1 MPTHW
6 KTLGLMALSVHA
18 LLTLGCAPT
27 RPAANEEWETMSHE
41 GKWWA
46 FTSWHAPHE
55 SVESLIVTIG
65 FGSDIPRAGVGFYCG
80 TDEEHKE
87 GVFVYFS
94 EAISSWGRKQRYAR
108 RVKVRWGD
116 GALRTENLD
125 NLPSPWAHAVGWPDT
140 RSALDDLLA
149 NDRVTARVLYQ
160 KGQHALHDNRRE
172 LVYRLDIS
180 GASAAVEQAR
190 AKCRE

>member
-1 MPTHW
+1 MATHR
-6 KTLGLMALSVHA
+6 KILGIVVLSALA
-18 LLTLGCAPT
+18 LFTLGCGST
-27 RPAANEEWETMSHE
+27 HPAAGEEWETMSHE

-46 FTSWHAPHE
+46 FTSWHAPRE
-55 SVESLIVTIG
+55 SVESLVVAIG

-80 TDEEHKE
+80 TDADHKE
-87 GVFVYFS
+87 GVYVYFS
-94 EAISSWGRKQRYAR
+94 DAISSWGRKQPYSR

-116 GALRTENLD
+116 GTLRTENLD
-125 NLPSPWAHAVGWPDT
+125 NLPSPWPHAVGWPDT
-140 RSALDDLLA
+140 RPALENLLA

-180 GASAAVEQAR
+180 GASAGIEQAR